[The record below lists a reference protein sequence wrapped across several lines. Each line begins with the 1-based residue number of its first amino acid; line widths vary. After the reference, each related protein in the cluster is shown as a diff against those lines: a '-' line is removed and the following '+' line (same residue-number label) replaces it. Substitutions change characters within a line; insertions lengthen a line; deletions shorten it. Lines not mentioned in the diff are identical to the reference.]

1 MHNALAI
8 ILPSGI
14 ADVND
19 GFVWKFRK
27 FFRPAMEDI
36 TPLEC
41 IYGIC
46 ARVGEYRIMPVF
58 QNTSEQLRAAIIG
71 LWQRNRALPAG
82 EDGTA
87 RAKQVALIAVDGND
101 RLAAVSSVYRAPF
114 AHSGLR
120 LTENGDFYFFR
131 TFVQP
136 GDRTHNLPK
145 KLTIHTYEHLK
156 AVAAPDKPKGMI
168 IVAENPKLT
177 KKMLEHGLGPFG
189 WVHIGQDARG
199 KQVFRHD
206 F

>member
-1 MHNALAI
+1 MQ
-8 ILPSGI
+8 
-14 ADVND
+14 
-19 GFVWKFRK
+19 
-27 FFRPAMEDI
+27 DI
-36 TPLEC
+36 TPLES

-101 RLAAVSSVYRAPF
+101 RLVAVSTVYRAPF
-114 AHSGLR
+114 AHSGLQGAAG
-120 LTENGDFYFFR
+120 EFYFFR

-145 KLTIHTYEHLK
+145 KLTTCTYDHLK
-156 AVAAPDKPKGMI
+156 SMAAPGKPVGMI
-168 IVAENPKLT
+168 IVAENAKLT
-177 KKMLEHGLGPFG
+177 KKLLEHELGPFG
-189 WVHIGQDARG
+189 WTHIGQDARG
-199 KQVFRHD
+199 KQVFRQD